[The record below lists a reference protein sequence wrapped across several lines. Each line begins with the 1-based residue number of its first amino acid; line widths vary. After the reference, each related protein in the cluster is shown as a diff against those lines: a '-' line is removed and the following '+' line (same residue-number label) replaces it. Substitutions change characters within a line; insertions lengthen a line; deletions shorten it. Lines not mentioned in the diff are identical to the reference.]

1 LLHVVS
7 MLKKEVAYGLFCFL
21 QVKLYRARM
30 CVQRSFT

>member
-1 LLHVVS
+1 

-30 CVQRSFT
+30 CVQSSFT